1 MAGWPLRSPCRE
13 LSWEVSSWKEIN
25 GSRDGP
31 RILTDKRV
39 QNWCRRGESNP
50 RPRDYETLALPLSYA
65 GMTQFFMLRIRL
77 RTCQGVAQ
85 QTDNELPGETIM
97 SSPNK
102 FHDIVLSACWET
114 RLAAITRAPQKAS
127 RLPMQP
133 SRYYNPWYH
142 GTVDPYSPKTYPSLD
157 RTLSHLSG

>member
-1 MAGWPLRSPCRE
+1 MAVWPLRSPCRE

-65 GMTQFFMLRIRL
+65 GVTQFFMLRIRL
-77 RTCQGVAQ
+77 RTCQGIVAKSR
-85 QTDNELPGETIM
+85 TMNR
-97 SSPNK
+97 
-102 FHDIVLSACWET
+102 HWEWHTT
-114 RLAAITRAPQKAS
+114 RMAESMPDLLLRPIQGA
-127 RLPMQP
+127 
-133 SRYYNPWYH
+133 
-142 GTVDPYSPKTYPSLD
+142 
-157 RTLSHLSG
+157 